1 MQLCLMVLLLTSSN
15 LQVEARPL
23 DIFAIVG
30 DTGSAIFDGIR
41 GMAESG
47 IGIATNSL
55 IQVQKVGSGV
65 RDLTEDLV
73 STVGDSA
80 VYVNDAFTGL
90 IVGGLG
96 GVRDM
101 YDAATD
107 FYGQSMAS
115 TGKLG
120 TGLIKTSLGTAKA
133 VGNATHRFIQD
144 SLSRTMNNM
153 ESAVLAAGKFST
165 DTMDNTLGLIK
176 DTGAVATKFANAT
189 LEALTG

>member
-1 MQLCLMVLLLTSSN
+1 MQLCLMVLLLASSN

-41 GMAESG
+41 YMAESG
-47 IGIATNSL
+47 VGLATNSL
-55 IQVQKVGSGV
+55 MQVQKVGSGA
-65 RDLTEDLV
+65 RDLTESLI

-80 VYVNDAFTGL
+80 IYVNNAVTGL
-90 IVGGLG
+90 IVGGFE
-96 GVRDM
+96 GVRNM

-115 TGKLG
+115 TGRLS
-120 TGLIKTSLGTAKA
+120 TGLIKSSLGTAKT
-133 VGNATHRFIQD
+133 VGNATHKFLQD
-144 SLSRTMNNM
+144 SVSQTMNNV

-165 DTMDNTLGLIK
+165 DTMDNTLDLIK
-176 DTGAVATKFANAT
+176 DTGAAANKFANAT